1 MSEERELRDMVLI
14 AGRYENV
21 LRMNLRTSF
30 VGLVAVCVLASPGR
44 AQATASASNLVGVW
58 RGTSVC
64 QVPPSPC
71 NDENVV
77 YRITRVKATDSIS
90 VDACKIVNAQERGD
104 GRPCLPAR
112 FS

>member
-1 MSEERELRDMVLI
+1 MR
-14 AGRYENV
+14 
-21 LRMNLRTSF
+21 
-30 VGLVAVCVLASPGR
+30 
-44 AQATASASNLVGVW
+44 
-58 RGTSVC
+58 
-64 QVPPSPC
+64 PSPC

-90 VDACKIVNAQERGD
+90 VDARKIVNAQERGD